1 MTCSCIG
8 DKGGE
13 WTVIAVRVSSF
24 QFLITKNANEGAESC
39 EKASVLSSLP
49 LFLQVLFCL
58 FLFSFFSL
66 KKESPDGCKAKNHK
80 YWVPSFGEFYV
91 LSSMKS

>member
-1 MTCSCIG
+1 M
-8 DKGGE
+8 KGQR
-13 WTVIAVRVSSF
+13 VVRKH
-24 QFLITKNANEGAESC
+24 QFS
-39 EKASVLSSLP
+39 P
-49 LFLQVLFCL
+49 LFLFFFKFFFVYFFFSLFVC
-58 FLFSFFSL
+58 FSL